1 MTCDYKAIFF
11 IKKGEII
18 NQWRPHKERGIH
30 KSVETSSDAVAPI
43 IENDIIKGYAL
54 PLPTE
59 ILFKVL
65 NASLAPLGC
74 ICQDSINRQ
83 GLNISNFR
91 MTHDHTFPRPLN
103 LSVNLRVQKDAL
115 PPCMYSF
122 FLCRVLH
129 YIVSLR
135 LHHPSTKIY
144 ICKYDR
150 HSAYRCCH
158 LSVDT
163 ASECLAINNN
173 VLLMAL
179 QMTFG
184 GAPCPSLW
192 GIISDTIADTCNS
205 LIHNPYWNHST
216 LFYQLSNTI
225 KEPSLLPDSIDFALA
240 QDIAVEILTNDIA
253 KIDMYIDD
261 TIRIA
266 LNLEDNVGRVQNAA
280 PLVFNSFARPLI
292 KSESTHRLNL
302 ISLN

>member
-91 MTHDHTFPRPLN
+91 MTHDHTFPRPSN
-103 LSVNLRVQKDAL
+103 LSMNLRVQKDAL

-122 FLCRVLH
+122 FFMSSITLH
-129 YIVSLR
+129 C
-135 LHHPSTKIY
+135 IY
-144 ICKYDR
+144 
-150 HSAYRCCH
+150 
-158 LSVDT
+158 
-163 ASECLAINNN
+163 
-173 VLLMAL
+173 L
-179 QMTFG
+179 Q
-184 GAPCPSLW
+184 
-192 GIISDTIADTCNS
+192 I
-205 LIHNPYWNHST
+205 
-216 LFYQLSNTI
+216 
-225 KEPSLLPDSIDFALA
+225 
-240 QDIAVEILTNDIA
+240 
-253 KIDMYIDD
+253 
-261 TIRIA
+261 
-266 LNLEDNVGRVQNAA
+266 
-280 PLVFNSFARPLI
+280 
-292 KSESTHRLNL
+292 
-302 ISLN
+302 